1 MAEIGQEVEG
11 VVTARAV
18 HAMAAAHGI
27 DMPISAEVHAVLYAQ
42 RTPEEAT
49 QRLLERSG
57 KSELED

>member
-18 HAMAAAHGI
+18 HAMAATHGI
-27 DMPISAEVHAVLYAQ
+27 EMPISAEVHAVLYEG
-42 RTPEEAT
+42 RMPGEAT
-49 QRLLERSG
+49 QRLLERAG